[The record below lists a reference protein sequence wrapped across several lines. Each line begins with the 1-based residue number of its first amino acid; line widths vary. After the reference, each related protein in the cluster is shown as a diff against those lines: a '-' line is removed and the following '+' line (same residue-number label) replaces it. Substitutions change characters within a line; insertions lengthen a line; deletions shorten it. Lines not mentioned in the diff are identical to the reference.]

1 MDLKEKNV
9 LNVRRNKMGRAI
21 DMENDIHKLKERV
34 NRIDAAVSK
43 IINVVEELQSKSVK
57 VTTKNDTK
65 SKQRTSKAKKE
76 PAKESV

>member
-1 MDLKEKNV
+1 
-9 LNVRRNKMGRAI
+9 MGRAI

-43 IINVVEELQSKSVK
+43 IINVVEELQTKSVK
-57 VTTKNDTK
+57 VTTKNETT